1 MLFNSSIFFVFF
13 TIFYVVYLLLGK
25 KVRYQNFLILV
36 SSYIFYGWWDER
48 FLLLIALSTTT
59 DYLAGIG
66 ARGYKLTT
74 SHLGLSVGFLIVV
87 TAGLGLMDWQGNT
100 MVLVG
105 GLSFAVA
112 TVAVVMIL
120 GRLEEQARRKAYL
133 VTSLVVNL
141 GVLGFFKYF
150 NFFAESLRQGALSF
164 GVELDA
170 TTLNI
175 VLPVGIS
182 FYTFQTLS
190 YTLDC
195 YREKLKPT
203 DQFLEHAAFVAFF
216 PQLVAGPIERA
227 RNLLPQ
233 FSNPR
238 IITFD
243 KIKSGAALFAWGMY
257 KKVVIADNIA
267 PIADR
272 IFSDPSAFSSGEIL
286 VGVLAFTFQ
295 IFCDFSG
302 YSDMARGLARVMG
315 FELMLNFNIP
325 YIARSPSEFW
335 RRWHISLS
343 TWLRDY
349 LYIGLGGNQNGKLT
363 TYRNLA
369 LTMLLGG
376 LWHGASW
383 TFVAWGAFH
392 GSILVI
398 YRLLDIDLLLDAKDR
413 SRLATVATNIASWSV
428 MFTLTMIGW
437 VLFRAT
443 TFGDAQSVLAG
454 ILANNQWAS
463 PTWATLAFYVWPM
476 LVIQALQVTSG
487 KLEIFFELPRFARLN
502 IALFVLLGI
511 LLLSAPPGQE
521 FIYFD
526 F

>member
-13 TIFYVVYLLLGK
+13 SIFYVVYLLLGRRI
-25 KVRYQNFLILV
+25 RYQNLLILI

-66 ARGYKLTT
+66 ARGYKLTL
-74 SHLGLSVGFLIVV
+74 SHLGLSVGFLLIVSV
-87 TAGLGLMDWQGNT
+87 GLGLLDWQSNSL
-100 MVLVG
+100 VLVG
-105 GLSFAVA
+105 GLLFAVA
-112 TVAVVMIL
+112 TVATVFVL
-120 GRLEEQARRKAYL
+120 GRLETQPRRKAYL

-141 GVLGFFKYF
+141 GILGFFKYF
-150 NFFAESLRQGALSF
+150 NFFAESLRQGALSL
-164 GVELDA
+164 GLELDA
-170 TTLNI
+170 ATLNI

-195 YREKLKPT
+195 YKEKLEPT
-203 DQFLEHAAFVAFF
+203 NQFLEHAAFVAFF

-233 FSNPR
+233 FSVPR

-243 KIKSGAALFAWGMY
+243 KVKSGTALFAWGLY
-257 KKVVIADNIA
+257 KKIVIADNIA

-272 IFSDPSAFSSGEIL
+272 IFSDPTAFSSGEIL

-325 YIARSPSEFW
+325 YISRSPSEFW

-343 TWLRDY
+343 SWLRDY
-349 LYIGLGGNQNGKLT
+349 LYIGLGGNQHGKLA
-363 TYRNLA
+363 TYRNL
-369 LTMLLGG
+369 LITMLLGG

-398 YRLLDIDLLLDAKDR
+398 YRLLGIDKLLNAKDR
-413 SRLATVATNIASWSV
+413 SQTATVAINVGSWSV
-428 MFTLTMIGW
+428 MFALTLIGW
-437 VLFRAT
+437 VLFRAV
-443 TFGDAQSVLAG
+443 TFGDAQSIFAG
-454 ILANNQWAS
+454 VIANNQWAS
-463 PTWATLAFYVWPM
+463 PTWAALAFYVWPL
-476 LVIQALQVTSG
+476 LVIQAIQASSG
-487 KLEIFFELPRFARLN
+487 KLEIFFDLPRFVRLN
-502 IALFVLLGI
+502 IALFLLLGV

>member
-1 MLFNSSIFFVFF
+1 MLFNSSVFFVFF
-13 TIFYVVYLLLGK
+13 TIFYVVYLLLGRR
-25 KVRYQNFLILV
+25 VRYQNFLILI

-66 ARGYKLTT
+66 ARGRKLTV
-74 SHLGLSVGFLIVV
+74 SHLGLSVGFLVLV
-87 TAGLGLMDWQGNT
+87 SVGLGVLDWHGNGL
-100 MVLVG
+100 VLVG
-105 GLSFAVA
+105 GLSFSVA
-112 TVAVVMIL
+112 TVAVVIVL
-120 GRLEEQARRKAYL
+120 NRLKAQARRKAYL

-141 GVLGFFKYF
+141 GILGFFKYF
-150 NFFAESLRQGALSF
+150 NFFAESLRQAAFSM

-170 TTLNI
+170 ATLNI

-195 YREKLKPT
+195 YRERLEPT
-203 DQFLEHAAFVAFF
+203 NQFLEHAAFVAFF

-233 FSNPR
+233 FSVPR
-238 IITFD
+238 VITLE
-243 KIKSGAALFAWGMY
+243 KVNSGAVLFVWGLY
-257 KKVVIADNIA
+257 KKVVIADNLA
-267 PIADR
+267 PIANR
-272 IFSDPSAFSSGEIL
+272 IFSDPMAFSSGEIL

-325 YIARSPSEFW
+325 YISRSPSEFW

-343 TWLRDY
+343 SWLRDY
-349 LYIGLGGNQNGKLT
+349 LYIGMGGNQGGKLA
-363 TYRNLA
+363 TYRNLL

-383 TFVAWGAFH
+383 TFIAWGAFH

-398 YRLLDIDLLLDAKDR
+398 YRLLGVDKLLDVKGR
-413 SRLATVATNIASWSV
+413 SQMASVAINISSWSL
-428 MFTLTMIGW
+428 MFGLTLIGW
-437 VLFRAT
+437 VLFRAV
-443 TFGDAQSVLAG
+443 TFFDAQMIFAG
-454 ILANNQWAS
+454 LLANNQWSS
-463 PTWATLAFYVWPM
+463 PTWSTLGFYVWP
-476 LVIQALQVTSG
+476 LLLIQAAQVVSG
-487 KLEIFFELPRFARLN
+487 RLEIFFGLPRFARLN
-502 IALFVLLGI
+502 IALFMLLGVV
-511 LLLSAPPGQE
+511 LLSAPPGQE